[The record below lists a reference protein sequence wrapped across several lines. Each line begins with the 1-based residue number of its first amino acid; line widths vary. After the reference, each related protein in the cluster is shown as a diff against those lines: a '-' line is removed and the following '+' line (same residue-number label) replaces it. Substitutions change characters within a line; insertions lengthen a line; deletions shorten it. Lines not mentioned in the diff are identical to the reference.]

1 MRNPEMSPE
10 LLGKL
15 HAMHE
20 IIAELTESTKR
31 AKRERDTHIFAA
43 YNAGHTLRAI
53 SAEVGLSFKQVQR
66 SVIAAQSQLLAEPRP
81 EHTPEADTAD
91 EAAPMVL
98 KLLDDPAGVAAPI
111 DLTGYTKRVEAD
123 GSVYWTPL
131 QQQDGRV
138 RKPKNEIYE
147 STANEPRPP
156 LQPKR
161 FR

>member
-1 MRNPEMSPE
+1 MRNPTIDSETQAQLDQAAARWAGIKATRLAVALDIKAARNRRLTLQEIASAVGCSGMTVKR
-10 LLGKL
+10 LLS
-15 HAMHE
+15 E
-20 IIAELTESTKR
+20 AEAHQ
-31 AKRERDTHIFAA
+31 AKFGDA
-43 YNAGHTLRAI
+43 
-53 SAEVGLSFKQVQR
+53 
-66 SVIAAQSQLLAEPRP
+66 PRP
-81 EHTPEADTAD
+81 EHTPETDTSD

-131 QQQDGRV
+131 QQDGRV